1 MGFPSPC
8 RGVEGGTIGTFSP
21 ASGPAIPAGSEKEA
35 SSGTSCHQAP
45 GRSRASQ
52 SLKGGLHAPS
62 PVRPL
67 WWEKTGGGVLARSP
81 HPHPLRRSGPELS
94 AEVPA
99 NRREG
104 RGRGAATGLRGAFR
118 MSGVGCAGRNLW
130 RCSCLA
136 SVTFHFPSS
145 LQLPELVFSPGINS
159 SLK

>member
-45 GRSRASQ
+45 GRSHASQ
-52 SLKGGLHAPS
+52 SLSRSRPHHKGGLHAPS

-67 WWEKTGGGVLARSP
+67 WWEKTGGGELARSP
-81 HPHPLRRSGPELS
+81 TPPPPGGGPELW
-94 AEVPA
+94 AEVSA

-104 RGRGAATGLRGAFR
+104 REGREGSAAAGLRGAFR
-118 MSGVGCAGRNLW
+118 MSSFICAGRNL
-130 RCSCLA
+130 SC
-136 SVTFHFPSS
+136 
-145 LQLPELVFSPGINS
+145 FSDF
-159 SLK
+159 